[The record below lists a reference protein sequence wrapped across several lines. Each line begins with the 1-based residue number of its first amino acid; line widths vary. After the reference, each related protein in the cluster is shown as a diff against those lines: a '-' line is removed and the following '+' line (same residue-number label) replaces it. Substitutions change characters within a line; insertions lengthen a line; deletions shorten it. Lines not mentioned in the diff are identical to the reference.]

1 MSDPFEQIPV
11 LPVVVPLGILVFGL
25 LLWRLVARRIFS
37 VPRAL
42 VAAALAVYAAG
53 IVGNTVFPIYLH
65 PLTGGDEWTPG
76 LALVPFADYE
86 WEDATMNI
94 LIFVPLGMLVVLLL
108 ATPSWWKV
116 LLVVVGTSGGIET
129 LQLAAQRYFAGGHI
143 ADVNDLLSNIVGGM
157 LGYALLVVLSR
168 VPVLSGV
175 IGRFRWT
182 SSPSRDLDPAPYDAR
197 TEPWPSAADSGAIQ
211 STSR

>member
-11 LPVVVPLGILVFGL
+11 LPVVVPLGILIFGL

-53 IVGNTVFPIYLH
+53 IVGNTVFPIYLD

-86 WEDATMNI
+86 WEDASMNV

-108 ATPSWWKV
+108 ATPSWWKA
-116 LLVVVGTSGGIET
+116 LLIVAGTSVGIET

-143 ADVNDLLSNIVGGM
+143 ADVNDLLSNVAGGM

-168 VPVLSGV
+168 VPLLSGL

-182 SSPSRDLDPAPYDAR
+182 NSPSHDRDPAPHDAR
-197 TEPWPSAADSGAIQ
+197 NDLSPSAADTRAIQ

>member
-11 LPVVVPLGILVFGL
+11 LPVVIPLGVIIFGL
-25 LLWRLVARRIFS
+25 LLWRLASTRLFS

-53 IVGNTVFPIYLH
+53 IVGNTVFPIYLD
-65 PLTGGDEWTPG
+65 PLTGGDDWTPG

-86 WEDATMNI
+86 WEDAAMNL

-108 ATPSWWKV
+108 AKPSWWKV
-116 LLVVVGTSGGIET
+116 LLIVAGTSLGIET
-129 LQLAAQRYFAGGHI
+129 LQFAAQKYFAGGHI
-143 ADVNDLLSNIVGGM
+143 ADVNDLLSNVVGGM
-157 LGYALLVVLSR
+157 LGCALLAALSR
-168 VPVLSGV
+168 VPRLAGM
-175 IGRFRWT
+175 IDRFRW
-182 SSPSRDLDPAPYDAR
+182 AR
-197 TEPWPSAADSGAIQ
+197 TPAVDVGTAPDDSASMDRPVAQ